1 MRWKAALK
9 SMVLSKIVTRR
20 QQSTRQGRWPRTCWK
35 KTRHDIPGTIT
46 TYLVGT
52 ENNIPHPTVLGDNG
66 RLEKVLALQ
75 KLVRFYIRKATENKP
90 DMNGTKL
97 KIKAYVLYGRQDRS
111 LKQEET
117 NWARK
122 QQNTGKVSTAYLER
136 QRHNK
141 MEDETSIPTVLDNNG
156 RYRQTFW
163 HINIILR
170 YTRKNREQTA
180 YERWDI

>member
-9 SMVLSKIVTRR
+9 SMALSKIVTRR

-35 KTRHDIPGTIT
+35 QNSPRHTWYD
-46 TYLVGT
+46 YDKGT

-97 KIKAYVLYGRQDRS
+97 KIKAYVLYGRQGRS

-117 NWARK
+117 NWSKK
-122 QQNTGKVSTAYLER
+122 QQNTGIVSTRY
-136 QRHNK
+136 
-141 MEDETSIPTVLDNNG
+141 SIPWTTTAQQNG
-156 RYRQTFW
+156 RRNLNSTCTLQ
-163 HINIILR
+163 
-170 YTRKNREQTA
+170 
-180 YERWDI
+180 